1 MRKYYKKMTE
11 SLHQLYL
18 PMMFGLNL
26 VALLLGLLY
35 IVIGKVNLFWNY
47 YGFLML
53 GTLLG
58 NIWLIAREEKKRG
71 LGYLYLF
78 LSALWMLLIGIINTA
93 VSINPQNQKSQST
106 ISAVMLFSLF
116 FLGGLIATIIT
127 REEKI
132 NSKNKVISEVGKI
145 NKDRISNKD
154 RMSNEDRISNKD
166 RMSNEDRKPRNKKDN
181 SKTTIVFKNLVI
193 IALSAV
199 LYSGLFLAINLLRE
213 QKNGILE
220 VFISAYALFSVPGL
234 IQNAEVDYVT
244 ALGRN

>member
-58 NIWLIAREEKKRG
+58 NIWLIAREQKKRG

-154 RMSNEDRISNKD
+154 RMSNEDRKL
-166 RMSNEDRKPRNKKDN
+166 RNKKDN